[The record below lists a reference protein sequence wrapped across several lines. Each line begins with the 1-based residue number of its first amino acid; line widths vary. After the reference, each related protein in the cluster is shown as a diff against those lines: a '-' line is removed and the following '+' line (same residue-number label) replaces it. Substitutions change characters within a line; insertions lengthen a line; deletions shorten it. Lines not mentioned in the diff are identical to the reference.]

1 MGDIY
6 EKIEEYNLSEE
17 RKILIRFDDTI
28 ANLFNNK
35 TLPPKV
41 TELFIR
47 DRKLNVFLVF
57 II

>member
-6 EKIEEYNLSEE
+6 EKIEQYHLSEE
-17 RKILIRFDDTI
+17 RKILIRFDDII

-47 DRKLNVFLVF
+47 DRELNVFLVF